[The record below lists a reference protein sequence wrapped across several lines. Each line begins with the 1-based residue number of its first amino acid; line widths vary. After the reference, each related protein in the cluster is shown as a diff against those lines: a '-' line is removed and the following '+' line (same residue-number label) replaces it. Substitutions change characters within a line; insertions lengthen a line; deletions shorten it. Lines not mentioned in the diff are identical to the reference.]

1 MLYDNSEKFSVFFAA
16 IMLFGRDDVIFS
28 VNSVYRTDAFLRKVN
43 FDRYDDRLIVQTNLI
58 ENYYLLLQFTEKHLW
73 DKFYLENDIFRIIV
87 PLDDNYSYDVEI
99 NKNFGINFGIN
110 DTQKKIL
117 SLMNNNPTI
126 TAAQISEAIRITKR
140 QVETNINK
148 LKTQGLIERV
158 GANKNGKWIV
168 NV

>member
-1 MLYDNSEKFSVFFAA
+1 LH
-16 IMLFGRDDVIFS
+16 
-28 VNSVYRTDAFLRKVN
+28 
-43 FDRYDDRLIVQTNLI
+43 IVL
-58 ENYYLLLQFTEKHLW
+58 
-73 DKFYLENDIFRIIV
+73 
-87 PLDDNYSYDVEI
+87 LDDNYSYDVEI

-117 SLMNNNPTI
+117 GLMNNNPTI
-126 TAAQISEAIRITKR
+126 TAAQISEAIGITKR

-158 GANKNGKWIV
+158 GANKNGKWII